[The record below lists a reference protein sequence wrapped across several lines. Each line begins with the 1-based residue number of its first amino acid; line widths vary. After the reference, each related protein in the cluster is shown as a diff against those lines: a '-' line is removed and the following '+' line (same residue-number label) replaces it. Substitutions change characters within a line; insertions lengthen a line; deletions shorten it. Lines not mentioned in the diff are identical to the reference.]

1 MSKQRARLSLSKRRD
16 LKGYIFVL
24 PLILGLLLFFAQPIS
39 QSFQYAFGKIRIDPV
54 QGAVVTPV
62 GWDNFD
68 NVFRRNTM
76 YTKDLMEAFTTM
88 LTQLPLVVIFSIFAA
103 LLLNKRFAGRA
114 FARAVFF
121 LPVIITS
128 GVLMGFE
135 GTSVQMMINKGVSQ
149 EMGNAV
155 AGASNT
161 LRQVL
166 GDIQFDQSLVSYI
179 LVAVDSIYSIIN
191 YSGMQIL
198 IYLAALH
205 QVSDEL
211 REAAH
216 IDGATGW
223 EFYWKVTLPL
233 TSPYLMVIVVY
244 TVVDSFTRA
253 GSTLITRIEDLT
265 FRLFEIST
273 ASAISWAFFVM
284 VLLFLAVVLG
294 VMSKVT
300 FYDE

>member
-1 MSKQRARLSLSKRRD
+1 MKHKWIRLSLTKRRD

-24 PLILGLLLFFAQPIS
+24 PLILGLMLFFAYPIS
-39 QSFQYAFGKIRIDPV
+39 QSFQYAFGKINIDPV
-54 QGAVVTPV
+54 KGAVVTNV

-68 NVFRRNTM
+68 YVFRRNTS
-76 YTKDLMEAFTTM
+76 YLKDFSDSFTNM
-88 LTQLPLVVIFSIFAA
+88 LRDLPLVMIFSIIAA
-103 LLLNKRFAGRA
+103 LLLNRKFKGRA

-128 GVLMGFE
+128 GVLLGFE
-135 GTSVQMMINKGVSQ
+135 NKSLQMMISKGVSQ
-149 EMGNAV
+149 EMGNVAAV
-155 AGASNT
+155 ASNA

-166 GDIQFDQSLVSYI
+166 GDIQFDQTFISYI

-205 QVSDEL
+205 QISDEL
-211 REAAH
+211 KEAAH

-223 EFYWKVTLPL
+223 EFYWKVTLPI
-233 TSPYLMVIVVY
+233 TSPYLIVIAVY
-244 TVVDSFTRA
+244 TVIDSLTRA
-253 GSTLITRIEDLT
+253 NNVLMTRIEDLT
-265 FRLFEIST
+265 FRLFEVNT
-273 ASAISWAFFVM
+273 AAALSWSYFALVFVFL
-284 VLLFLAVVLG
+284 VILLGL
-294 VMSKVT
+294 MNKVT

>member
-1 MSKQRARLSLSKRRD
+1 MNYRKSRLTLTRRRD

-24 PLILGLLLFFAQPIS
+24 PLILGLILFFAYPIS
-39 QSFQYAFGKIRIDPV
+39 QSFQYAFGKVSIDPV
-54 QGAVVTPV
+54 KGAVVTNV
-62 GWDNFD
+62 GWSNFD
-68 NVFRRNTM
+68 YIFRRNTM
-76 YTKDLMEAFTTM
+76 YLKEFWDSFTGM
-88 LTQLPLVVIFSIFAA
+88 LLDLPLVIIFSIIAA
-103 LLLNKRFAGRA
+103 LLLNHKFKGRA

-128 GVLMGFE
+128 GVLLGFE
-135 GTSVQMMINKGVSQ
+135 SKSLQMLISKGVSQ
-149 EMGNAV
+149 EMGNTV
-155 AGASNT
+155 AAASNA
-161 LRQVL
+161 LKQVL
-166 GDIQFDQSLVSYI
+166 GNIKFDQTFISYI
-179 LVAVDSIYSIIN
+179 LVAIDSIYSIIN

-244 TVVDSFTRA
+244 TVVDSLTRSN
-253 GSTLITRIEDLT
+253 STLMTRIEDLT
-265 FRLFEIST
+265 FRLFEVNT
-273 ASAISWAFFVM
+273 AAALSWSYFALVF
-284 VLLFLAVVLG
+284 LFLAILLG
-294 VMSKVT
+294 LMNKVT